1 MTFDAPALSDLL
13 ALARRAA
20 EAGAAV
26 LAERPRG
33 LVTAAVLGAQ
43 TKSSVSDFVTD
54 FDRRAEDAVRAVITE
69 ARPQDEIL
77 GEEYGSTQPESPSG
91 YRWSVDPLDG
101 TTNFVRGIHYYA
113 TSVAVMGP
121 EGDWLAAA
129 VAAPALGT
137 TWWASQRHGA
147 YRQDGSGQPVQL
159 HGPDEGRE
167 SRILATGFGYDA
179 DRRRRQ
185 VKEFAR
191 LAPDFSDLRR
201 IGAASLDLCMVAD
214 GTLDAYSERGL
225 QEWDWAA
232 GALIA
237 EEAGVVVE
245 RPDPDARQDGPY
257 RSLPR
262 VTAGLKRPTSP
273 DEGVTVRRIEPRD
286 YDAVADISVRSYID
300 AGHFDDPDHEYMRK
314 IADTKSRAESATVLV
329 AERAGKVIGS
339 VTIARHGEPWA
350 DIAQP
355 GELEFR
361 LLVVD
366 PNVQRSGAGKA
377 LLQAVIDEAEV
388 DPSIR
393 QVVLTTGKDWRAARG
408 MYQAM
413 GFQGQPLRDWFVPD
427 TDIRLLVYA
436 LQVRPSSD

>member
-1 MTFDAPALSDLL
+1 
-13 ALARRAA
+13 
-20 EAGAAV
+20 
-26 LAERPRG
+26 
-33 LVTAAVLGAQ
+33 VT

-69 ARPQDEIL
+69 ARPNDEIL
-77 GEEYGSTQPESPSG
+77 GEEYGSTAPAEPSG
-91 YRWSVDPLDG
+91 FRWSVDPLDG
-101 TTNFVRGIHYYA
+101 TTNFVRGIAYYA
-113 TSVAVMGP
+113 TSVAVMGRS
-121 EGDWLAAA
+121 GDWLAAA
-129 VAAPALGT
+129 VVAPALNSS
-137 TWWASQRHGA
+137 WWASQRHGA
-147 YRQDGSGQPVQL
+147 YRQDGDGEPLQL
-159 HGPDEGRE
+159 HGAPVERE
-167 SRILATGFGYDA
+167 SRILATGFGYDPE
-179 DRRRRQ
+179 RRRRQ

-191 LAPDFSDLRR
+191 MAPDFNDVRR
-201 IGAASLDLCMVAD
+201 LGAASLDLCLVAD
-214 GTLDAYSERGL
+214 GTLDAYAERGL

-245 RPDPDARQDGPY
+245 RPEATSTQDGPY

-262 VTAGLKRPTSP
+262 VTAGIKRPTGP
-273 DEGVTVRRIEPRD
+273 DERVTVRRIEPKD

-300 AGHFDDPDHEYMRK
+300 AGHFDSPDHEYMRK
-314 IADTKSRAESATVLV
+314 IADTKTRADEATVLV
-329 AERAGKVIGS
+329 AERGGKVIGS
-339 VTIARHGEPWA
+339 VTLARHGEPWA

-377 LLQAVIDEAEV
+377 LLRAVIDEAQV
-388 DPSIR
+388 DPDIH

-408 MYQAM
+408 MYQSM

-427 TDIRLLVYA
+427 TDIRLLVYG
-436 LQVRPSSD
+436 LPLRPTAE